1 MSGPVLFSVMREL
14 TVVVMFEST
23 IQEPTKKM
31 VHLRYFKCNGR
42 TNESASSL
50 ANGPLTSSLTTG
62 QISSEAAKS
71 NENGTNSVS
80 PNIAISSSTNQLL
93 INSNRPIH
101 TVSASNGQVVR
112 IVRQ

>member
-1 MSGPVLFSVMREL
+1 MSGPVLFSVMREITAL
-14 TVVVMFEST
+14 VMFER
-23 IQEPTKKM
+23 ILKEPTKKM

-42 TNESASSL
+42 TNETASGL
-50 ANGPLTSSLTTG
+50 AIGPLTSSLTTG

-71 NENGTNSVS
+71 NENGTKPVS
-80 PNIAISSSTNQLL
+80 PNIGNSSSTNQLL